1 MTEIPLEMIQE
12 RPTRN
17 GYAVVQG
24 EERVLDVAVKSGS
37 QITLS
42 VGGYVVRV
50 RAVEEK

>member
-1 MTEIPLEMIQE
+1 MIPSTMTF
-12 RPTRN
+12 RD

-50 RAVEEK
+50 RAVGDEKEA